1 MLLNLD
7 NLVTENNLNIR
18 GLIHIGSHYGQEYE
32 AFRGHGCT
40 NFLMFEPVPWTY
52 DKLIEHIERCGTEG
66 VKVVTANC
74 ALGKSDEDKLT
85 LYLDNRQQ
93 ASTTALK
100 PVKHLE
106 LYPDILFDETIE
118 VPQRCLD
125 SYLNET
131 EGVDIKDF
139 NMINIDVGGYE
150 LEVFKGAEET
160 LNHID
165 YVMTEVNREEMYEN
179 TCRIE
184 DLDKYLGEY
193 GFVRVATAWP
203 NSMWG
208 DAFYVKNEK

>member
-7 NLVTENNLNIR
+7 ELATNNNLDIR

-32 AFRGHGCT
+32 AFRGHGCK
-40 NFLMFEPVPWTY
+40 NFLMFEPVSWTY
-52 DKLIEHIERCGTEG
+52 EKLIEHIQNCGTEG
-66 VKVVTANC
+66 VNVVTENC
-74 ALGKSDEDKLT
+74 ALGREDKDNLT

-106 LYPDILFDETIE
+106 LYPDILFEETIE
-118 VPQRCLD
+118 VPQTSLD
-125 SYLNET
+125 NYFKKSKDVN
-131 EGVDIKDF
+131 IKNF

-150 LEVFKGAEET
+150 LEVFKGAEES

-165 YVMTEVNREEMYEN
+165 YIMTEVNREEMYEN

-184 DLDKYLGEY
+184 HLDEYLGGY
-193 GFVRVATAWP
+193 NFVRVATAWP

-208 DAFYVKNEK
+208 DAFYIKK

>member
-7 NLVTENNLNIR
+7 ELFTNNNLDIR

-32 AFRGHGCT
+32 AFRGHGCK
-40 NFLMFEPVPWTY
+40 NFLMFEPVSCTY
-52 DKLIEHIERCGTEG
+52 EKLIEHIQNCGTEG
-66 VKVVTANC
+66 VKVVTENC
-74 ALGKSDEDKLT
+74 ALGREDKDNLT
-85 LYLDNRQQ
+85 LYIDNKQQ

-106 LYPDILFDETIE
+106 LYPDILFEETIE
-118 VPQRCLD
+118 VPQTSLD
-125 SYLNET
+125 NYFKESKDVN
-131 EGVDIKDF
+131 IKNF

-150 LEVFKGAEET
+150 LEVFKGAEES

-165 YVMTEVNREEMYEN
+165 YIMTEVNREEMYEN

-184 DLDKYLGEY
+184 HLDEYLGGY
-193 GFVRVATAWP
+193 NFIRVATTWP

-208 DAFYVKNEK
+208 DAFYIKK